1 MKLLSPETIR
11 RCLVADPGMSIF
23 TADYDQIEL
32 RVMGAISGERT
43 LIDAAKR
50 GESLHLAT
58 ANRLFGIDHTPD
70 QYKRTKNV
78 NFTYGFGGSARTMTE
93 RYDIPYP
100 EAQRLISDYREAM
113 PTLASYM
120 RKRQDWVLREALS
133 PNEYRAYKGLLTQMF
148 NFRSDTKEGVEAR
161 KQIQAEMG
169 RLCKGKYARV
179 ITPFGRSL
187 IVDAEKPYTILNY
200 EVQSSAADIMK
211 QGFLRVMKDPELNPT
226 VLLPIHDELLG
237 QGPKRKAEYLAT
249 RYGEVMSTEF
259 MGVPITASGKVYG
272 RSWGHG
278 YRKEAA

>member
-11 RCLVADPGMSIF
+11 RCFIARPGMSIF
-23 TADYDQIEL
+23 TSDYDQIEL
-32 RVMGAISGERT
+32 RVMGAISGEKT

-93 RYDIPYP
+93 RYDIPFG
-100 EAQRLISDYREAM
+100 EAQKLIADYREAM
-113 PTLASYM
+113 PTLANYM
-120 RKRQDWVLREALS
+120 KQRQDWVLRQALS
-133 PNEYRAYKGLLTQMF
+133 SSEYKAYRSLLSRMF
-148 NFRSDTKEGVEAR
+148 NFRNDTSEGRAAR
-161 KQIQAEMG
+161 IVIQNEMTW
-169 RLCKGKYARV
+169 LCHGKYARV

-187 IVDAEKPYTILNY
+187 IVDAKKPYTILNY

-211 QGFLRVMKDPELNPT
+211 HGLLRVMDDPELEPT

-237 QGPKRKAEYLAT
+237 EGPKKKAQYLAE
-249 RYGEVMSTEF
+249 RYAEVMSTEF

-278 YRKEAA
+278 YRKVA

>member
-11 RCLVADPGMSIF
+11 RCIIADPGMSIF

-32 RVMGAISGERT
+32 RVMGALSGEKT
-43 LIDAAKR
+43 LIDAAKK

-58 ANRLFGIDHTPD
+58 ANRLFGKDHTPD

-93 RYDIPYP
+93 RYDIPFP
-100 EAQRLISDYREAM
+100 EAQKLIADYREAM

-120 RKRQDWVLREALS
+120 RKRQDWVLRQALNV
-133 PNEYRAYKGLLTQMF
+133 NEYKAYKQLLQRMF
-148 NFRSDTKEGVEAR
+148 NFRNDTQEGVNAR
-161 KQIQAEMG
+161 KAIQSEMS

-211 QGFLRVMKDPELNPT
+211 HGFLRVMKDPELNPT

-237 QGPKRKAEYLAT
+237 QGPKRKAQYLT
-249 RYGEVMSTEF
+249 DRYAEVMTTEF

-278 YRKEAA
+278 YRKVA

>member
-11 RCLVADPGMSIF
+11 RCLIADPGMVIF

-32 RVMGAISGERT
+32 RVMGAISGEKT
-43 LIDAAKR
+43 LIDAAKK

-100 EAQRLISDYREAM
+100 EAQKLIADYREAM

-120 RKRQDWVLREALS
+120 RKRQDWVLRNALS
-133 PNEYRAYKGLLTQMF
+133 PMEYGAYRKLLGTMF
-148 NFRSDTKEGVEAR
+148 NFRNDTKEGRSAR
-161 KQIQAEMG
+161 AQIQAEIS
-169 RLCKGKYARV
+169 RLCRGKYARV
-179 ITPFGRSL
+179 ITPFGREL

-211 QGFLRVMKDPELNPT
+211 QGFLRVMADEELNPT

-237 QGPKRKAEYLAT
+237 QGPKRKAEYLAN
-249 RYGEVMSTEF
+249 RYGEVMTTEF

-272 RSWGHG
+272 KSWGHG
-278 YRKEAA
+278 YRKAA